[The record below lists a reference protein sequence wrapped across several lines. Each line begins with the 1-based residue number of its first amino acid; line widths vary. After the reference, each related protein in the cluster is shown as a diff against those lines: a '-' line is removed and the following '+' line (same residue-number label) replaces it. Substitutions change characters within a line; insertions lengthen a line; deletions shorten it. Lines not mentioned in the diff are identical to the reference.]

1 MSPGIRFFDNHYMRN
16 LLAGLSVFTVFSV
29 LAFILVLRAPRLNE
43 LDSYGRGPSSFPQ
56 VVQAVSQIE
65 QDIENPK
72 IFNSRTAAEYIQ
84 NWAGL
89 AYDMRSV
96 DFVPQG
102 ESELRDFHNQG
113 RQLASSLFRIRLKLA
128 ERLRSFEDSADWNE
142 AHGQNQKRKTIEA
155 FRLGLLYLRYA
166 EDYVIQ
172 QWNQVSPLRNG
183 ARFFAGE
190 GPLTLVNPAFADRN
204 GRFQLKAGDII
215 LVRGSS
221 FFSATISR
229 IGDVPANMSHSAMVV
244 ETENGTLRVVEAL
257 LEKNLVSYSIDEYL
271 ELERLP
277 RAAVYR
283 YQDADIARRA
293 GQEGWRFYQSQLA
306 DPVVFDI
313 LMNAYDHKKVYCFE
327 YAMIAFERA
336 TQGRGGEFV
345 RIPRYNTS
353 MKRVA
358 RTDFARS
365 TGVTTQELAAP
376 ADIEIDSRFHL
387 VAEHR
392 DLEML
397 EESRRF
403 DVVLSKLFEL
413 FTSGYTYRADVGAD
427 ISAIAGVF
435 ARKFGF
441 LKDKVP
447 EGVSV
452 GQFAALIRHKNLVTE
467 LMETLGEAERDFTH
481 RTGLPISYRES
492 AELFD
497 RVCGTRCVRE
507 KSRDVNTRR
516 LAEERP
522 RAIRVG
528 GRCELLFQPAF

>member
-1 MSPGIRFFDNHYMRN
+1 MRN
-16 LLAGLSVFTVFSV
+16 VISGLAVFAMFFTMVF
-29 LAFILVLRAPRLNE
+29 FLVLQKPTGERIGGS
-43 LDSYGRGPSSFPQ
+43 DRGPSSFSQ
-56 VVQAVSQIE
+56 VAQAVRQIE

-72 IFNSRTAAEYIQ
+72 VFNPQTASEYIRQ
-84 NWAGL
+84 WADL
-89 AYDMRSV
+89 AYDLRSS
-96 DFVPQG
+96 DFMPHG
-102 ESELRDFHNQG
+102 DSEQRDFHLNG
-113 RQLASSLFRIRLKLA
+113 KQLSYSLFLIRLKLN
-128 ERLRSFEDSADWNE
+128 ERLRVFEQSGIWNE
-142 AHGQNQKRKTIEA
+142 AQNRKAVEA
-155 FRLGLLYLRYA
+155 FRLGQIYLRYA

-172 QWNQVSPLRNG
+172 QWDRVSPLEIRPG
-183 ARFFAGE
+183 FFSGE
-190 GPLTLVNPAFADRN
+190 GPLNLVNPAYADRS
-204 GRFQLKAGDII
+204 GKFQLKAGDIV
-215 LVRGSS
+215 LVRGAS

-244 ETENGTLRVVEAL
+244 ETESGELRVVEAL
-257 LEKNLVSYSIDEYL
+257 LEKNLVSYTLKEYL

-283 YQDADIARRA
+283 YEDAAVARRA
-293 GQEGWRFYQSQLA
+293 GQEGWKFYQAQIN
-306 DPVVFDI
+306 DPVAFDI

-336 TQGRGGEFV
+336 TQGLV

-365 TGVTTQELAAP
+365 TGITTQELAAP
-376 ADIEIDSRFHL
+376 ADIEVDSRFHL

-392 DLEML
+392 DLAML
-397 EESRRF
+397 DESRRF

-413 FTSGYTYRADVGAD
+413 FVSGYTYKTDVSADV
-427 ISAIAGVF
+427 SAIAGIF

-441 LKDKVP
+441 MEDKVP

-452 GQFAALIRHKNLVTE
+452 GQFSALIRHKNLVVE
-467 LMETLGEAERDFTH
+467 LMEQLGEAEREFVR

-497 RVCGTRCVRE
+497 RVCGTKCVRE
-507 KSRDVNTRR
+507 KSQDVNVRR

-522 RAIRVG
+522 RSIRVG
-528 GRCELLFQPAF
+528 GRCEMLFQTTF